1 MQPNDITFYQ
11 RFEADILAGRKT
23 ITIRDK
29 SESHFKAGDILRV
42 GRFEDN
48 QYFCTIEVLSM
59 SPIMLDN
66 LTEQHAAQE
75 NMGLE
80 ELKEVIRAI
89 YPSEER
95 FYLIEFK
102 MIYCNQEVN
111 FERWRDRFA
120 TAIHPIYKKDELGNY
135 NYELTLTF
143 IEYDGKKYGISAKHG
158 FIGNKQDKFY
168 IPNNDGTFINISLR
182 EDDIFL
188 CDNLDLAIIKVDS
201 IRFEDIYF
209 FKFNSDLIS
218 DLSDKWIVWEGFPA
232 KYIEKSFKH
241 IHSSK
246 ESSLPDKFCETK
258 KNGKFNFARSTS
270 INLDIV
276 KLLEHRII
284 CKRLQNDLR
293 FKNKHPEDF
302 KLDGMSGGPI
312 LVYGNM
318 KGMKATL
325 LELPIFIGMGIEY
338 YKKENKQKGYTKG
351 SIVGIYVTE
360 IIKELQKNM
369 TQKFEMADRFNPS
382 AVEQALYQ
390 HWEESGYFKPSE
402 NENAP
407 SYCIAIP
414 PPNVTGSLH
423 MGHAFQ
429 QTLMDTLIRF
439 NRMEGHNTLWQAG
452 TDHAGIATQ
461 MVVERKIAAEEGKT
475 RHDYGREAF
484 INKIWDWKAYS
495 GGTISQQMRRLG
507 NSIDWERERFTM
519 DDGLSNAVKEVFVR
533 LHEEGLIYRGK
544 RLVNWD
550 PKLHTAISDLEVE
563 NKESKGSLW
572 HFRYPLAN
580 GAKTADGK
588 DYLVVATTR
597 PETMLGDTAVAV
609 HPEDERYQ
617 SLIGKTVVLPLANRE
632 IPIIADEYV
641 DREFGTGVVKIT
653 PAHDFNDYEVGK
665 RHSLPMVNV
674 LTLNADICDEAEI
687 IGTDGKPL
695 AGYEAIIPADFRG
708 LERFAARKKIV
719 ADFEALGLLDEIKP
733 HDLKVPYGDRGGVPI
748 EPMLTDQWYVSVKPL
763 ADVAIKAVEDGEI
776 QFVPK
781 QYENLYFSW
790 MRDIQDWCIS
800 RQLWWGHRIP
810 AWYDAEG
817 NVYVARNEEE
827 VRSKYNLD
835 SAVELKQDEDV
846 LDTWFSSGLWTF
858 STLGWPEQTKELK
871 MFHPTDVL
879 ITGFDIIFFWVAR
892 MIMFTMHFVKDEN
905 GKPQVPFKTVYVTGL
920 IRDEQGQKM
929 SKSKG
934 NVLDPID
941 MIDGISLDDL
951 LEKRTGN
958 MMQPQLAEKIAK
970 ATRKEFAEGIAAHGT
985 DALRF
990 TLAALASNGRDINWD
1005 MKRLEGY
1012 RNFCNKLWNASRFVL
1027 TNEKLDLSEG
1037 EIEFSLADRWIQSE
1051 FNRTVETFRNSLSQ
1065 YRFDLCAN
1073 AIYEFTWNQ
1082 FCDWYL
1088 ELTKPVFANGNA
1100 AQIRAAS
1107 QTLIHVLEKLLRLAH
1122 PLIPFITEE
1131 IWQKVKGFVG
1141 ITADSIMLQP
1151 FPQVEENGFDP
1162 EAEAEIEWLKEVIV
1176 AVRNIRAES
1185 NIAPSKGLDL
1195 LFRNLSAENAK
1206 ILEKQ
1211 TALLK
1216 AMAKLDNVQVL
1227 AANETA
1233 PLAVA
1238 KLVGNAELLVPMA
1251 GFINKE
1257 AELTRLTKEIEK
1269 YQNEV
1274 KRIEN
1279 KLSNEAFVA
1288 KAPEAVIAK
1297 EREKQAEYQSG
1308 LEKIQEQ
1315 YKAIE
1320 AL

>member
-1 MQPNDITFYQ
+1 MT
-11 RFEADILAGRKT
+11 
-23 ITIRDK
+23 
-29 SESHFKAGDILRV
+29 
-42 GRFEDN
+42 
-48 QYFCTIEVLSM
+48 
-59 SPIMLDN
+59 
-66 LTEQHAAQE
+66 
-75 NMGLE
+75 
-80 ELKEVIRAI
+80 
-89 YPSEER
+89 
-95 FYLIEFK
+95 
-102 MIYCNQEVN
+102 
-111 FERWRDRFA
+111 
-120 TAIHPIYKKDELGNY
+120 
-135 NYELTLTF
+135 
-143 IEYDGKKYGISAKHG
+143 
-158 FIGNKQDKFY
+158 KQF
-168 IPNNDGTFINISLR
+168 TM
-182 EDDIFL
+182 E
-188 CDNLDLAIIKVDS
+188 
-201 IRFEDIYF
+201 
-209 FKFNSDLIS
+209 
-218 DLSDKWIVWEGFPA
+218 
-232 KYIEKSFKH
+232 
-241 IHSSK
+241 
-246 ESSLPDKFCETK
+246 
-258 KNGKFNFARSTS
+258 
-270 INLDIV
+270 
-276 KLLEHRII
+276 
-284 CKRLQNDLR
+284 
-293 FKNKHPEDF
+293 
-302 KLDGMSGGPI
+302 
-312 LVYGNM
+312 
-318 KGMKATL
+318 
-325 LELPIFIGMGIEY
+325 
-338 YKKENKQKGYTKG
+338 
-351 SIVGIYVTE
+351 
-360 IIKELQKNM
+360 
-369 TQKFEMADRFNPS
+369 DRFNPS

-390 HWEESGYFKPSE
+390 HWESQGYFKPSE
-402 NENAP
+402 DINAP

-439 NRMEGHNTLWQAG
+439 NRMEGNNTLWQAG

-507 NSIDWERERFTM
+507 NSIDWDRERFTM
-519 DDGLSNAVKEVFVR
+519 DEGLSNAVKEVFVR

-580 GAKTADGK
+580 GAKTAEGK

-617 SLIGKTVVLPLANRE
+617 SLIGKSVVLPLANRE
-632 IPIIADEYV
+632 IPIITDDYV

-674 LTLNADICDEAEI
+674 MTLNADIRDEAEI
-687 IGTDGKPL
+687 VGSDGKPL
-695 AGYEAIIPADFRG
+695 TAYEAKIPADYQG
-708 LERFAARKKIV
+708 LERFAARKKVV
-719 ADFEALGLLDEIKP
+719 ADFEALDLLEEIKP

-763 ADVAIKAVEDGEI
+763 AEVATKAVEDGEI

-810 AWYDAEG
+810 AWYDEQG

-827 VRSKYNLD
+827 VRQKHNLPAD
-835 SAVELKQDEDV
+835 LALKQDEDV

-892 MIMFTMHFVKDEN
+892 MIMFTMHFIKDEN

-941 MIDGISLDDL
+941 MIDGISLEDL

-970 ATRKEFAEGIAAHGT
+970 ATKKEFADGIVAHGT

-990 TLAALASNGRDINWD
+990 TLTALASNGRDINWD

-1012 RNFCNKLWNASRFVL
+1012 RNFCNKLWNASRYVL
-1027 TNEKLDLSEG
+1027 TNDKLDLSEG
-1037 EIEFSLADRWIQSE
+1037 EIEFSLADRWIESQ
-1051 FNRTVETFRNSLSQ
+1051 FNRTVETFRTALVQ
-1065 YRFDLCAN
+1065 YRFDLVAN
-1073 AIYEFTWNQ
+1073 TIYEFTWDQ

-1088 ELTKPVFANGNA
+1088 ELTKPIFFKGTD
-1100 AQIRAAS
+1100 AQRRGAS
-1107 QTLIHVLEKLLRLAH
+1107 RTLINVLEKLLRLIH
-1122 PLIPFITEE
+1122 PIMPFITEE
-1131 IWQKVKGFVG
+1131 IWQKVKGFAN
-1141 ITADSIMLQP
+1141 IDADTIMLQK
-1151 FPQVEENGFDP
+1151 FPKFEPLAVDE
-1162 EAEAEIEWLKEVIV
+1162 EAENQINFIKEVIV

-1195 LFRNLSAENAK
+1195 IARNFSADEVTILNAN
-1206 ILEKQ
+1206 EV
-1211 TALLK
+1211 LLK
-1216 AMAKLDNVQVL
+1216 SMAKLDSVNVL
-1227 AANETA
+1227 ENGENA
-1233 PLAVA
+1233 PLSVA
-1238 KLVGNAELLVPMA
+1238 KLVANGEILIPMA

-1257 AELTRLTKEIEK
+1257 AELARLAKEMEK
-1269 YQNEV
+1269 LKGEV
-1274 KRIEN
+1274 ARIEG

-1288 KAPEAVIAK
+1288 KAPEQVIAK
-1297 EREKQAEYQSG
+1297 ERDKMQEYLNG
-1308 LEKIQEQ
+1308 LAKLQTQ
-1315 YKAIE
+1315 YSEIE